1 MFIFIPEKDDNQL
14 VQLLYCVLISLFAGI
29 VSTAMMTLTEIPSWK
44 RWGLHGVFEWHENQ
58 AIITY
63 VFHLSDNKKIHFR
76 EIFFLHFLNGILAG
90 IAFPFIISLLD
101 FSAIVISLPLL
112 GILYGFILWIL
123 TLIPIHKPITG
134 FSPWNH
140 PLGHRPALASL
151 GGHIVYGFVLGLI
164 ISFIR

>member
-1 MFIFIPEKDDNQL
+1 
-14 VQLLYCVLISLFAGI
+14 VLYCVFISLFAGI

-44 RWGLHGVFEWHENQ
+44 KWGLHGVFEWHENQ
-58 AIITY
+58 AIINY

-140 PLGHRPALASL
+140 PLGHQPALASL
-151 GGHIVYGFVLGLI
+151 GGHIVYGFILGLI
-164 ISFIR
+164 ILFFR

>member
-1 MFIFIPEKDDNQL
+1 
-14 VQLLYCVLISLFAGI
+14 LFAGI

-101 FSAIVISLPLL
+101 FSAIVILLPLL
-112 GILYGFILWIL
+112 GTLYGFILWIL